1 MEEVVQVKKVHRGD
15 GPAAANKQQPISAAG
30 EIRIRQRNI
39 ADPDPEPGED
49 EIHVVLPGRRLRRQH
64 KPERTRRRKQH
75 VEGVLVRG
83 QLVGLGC

>member
-15 GPAAANKQQPISAAG
+15 GPAAADKQLPFSAAG
-30 EIRIRQRNI
+30 EIRLRQRNI

-49 EIHVVLPGRRLRRQH
+49 TLHVLLPRQH

-83 QLVGLGC
+83 QLVELGC